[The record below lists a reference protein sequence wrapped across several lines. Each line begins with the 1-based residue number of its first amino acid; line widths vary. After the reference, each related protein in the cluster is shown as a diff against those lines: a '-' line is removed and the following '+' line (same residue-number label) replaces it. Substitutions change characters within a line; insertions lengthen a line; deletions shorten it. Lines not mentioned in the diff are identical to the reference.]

1 MLNEII
7 INELSESRSKK
18 DRRQRKLHSLYY
30 TFFKRRRCEPRRE
43 DDQLNNVYVDKHEPF
58 VFVLFS
64 ITIFLS
70 ATDAMFTLFIINNG
84 GEEINPFMRYLLQ
97 IDVNTFFWV
106 KFFLTSFG
114 MLFLV
119 SHKHFLFYRIIRGY
133 HIMYAVFATYFIL
146 INYELYLISEIMAI
160 S

>member
-1 MLNEII
+1 MMNEIVL
-7 INELSESRSKK
+7 NDKAQSRNSS
-18 DRRQRKLHSLYY
+18 DRRQDKLRSLYCSI
-30 TFFKRRRCEPRRE
+30 FKRRRTQSRR
-43 DDQLNNVYVDKHEPF
+43 DQEITQNSYVDVHEPF
-58 VFVLFS
+58 VFILFS
-64 ITIFLS
+64 ITVLLS

-84 GEEINPFMRYLLQ
+84 GEEINPFMRYLLE
-97 IDVNTFFWV
+97 IDITAFFWV

-119 SHKHFLFYRIIRGY
+119 SHKHFTFYEVVRGY

-146 INYELYLISEIMAI
+146 VSYEIYLISEIFKM

>member
-1 MLNEII
+1 MVVD
-7 INELSESRSKK
+7 ELPESRSKK

-30 TFFKRRRCEPRRE
+30 TFFKRRRREARRE
-43 DDQLNNVYVDKHEPF
+43 DDKPLNVYVDVHEPF
-58 VFVLFS
+58 VFALFS
-64 ITIFLS
+64 LTIFLS

-97 IDVNTFFWV
+97 IDTMTFFWV

-119 SHKHFLFYRIIRGY
+119 SHKHFLFYRFIRGY
-133 HIMYAVFATYFIL
+133 HILYAVFATYFVL
-146 INYELYLISEIMAI
+146 INYELYLISEIMAM